1 MIKQEHYM
9 KKLEECSEED
19 VIEHSYTARFIPDK
33 KISGNR
39 RREHCVASLD
49 QINKIGITIG
59 QQVRIERPTESGTAL
74 ALYTIVDD
82 HDRESDIVF
91 VGYEIRGDFEE
102 RFDLKNYPFTGKVE
116 AQVTAEGLSD
126 KQAENCSEFV
136 ERLTDNGVNQRLV
149 VIAPHGGNI
158 EKFTDLQADHVREQ
172 FSSDHISEWIC
183 KGFKKGGGA
192 YDRWHITSTDISE
205 NSFPELKKIMGRNFE
220 YSIAFHGW
228 TGDSICIGGSMRDD
242 LKQEIK
248 TQIKN
253 KISDPEITVEV
264 AQEDGDTKACPSSFN
279 GDHEDNIVNRLC
291 KPGGQS
297 LQIEQSEKARKRYHI
312 AIAEAGVNV
321 IRHLI
326 EV

>member
-1 MIKQEHYM
+1 M

-19 VIEHSYTARFIPDK
+19 VIEHSYKARFIPDK
-33 KISGNR
+33 KISGNH

-49 QINKIGITIG
+49 QINRIGKTIG
-59 QQVRIERPTESGTAL
+59 EQVRIERPTENGTAL
-74 ALYTIVDD
+74 ALYTVVGD

-91 VGYEIRGDFEE
+91 MGYKIRGDLEE
-102 RFDLKNYPFTGKVE
+102 RFDLNNYPFTGKVE

-126 KQAENCSEFV
+126 KQAENCSEFI

-158 EKFTDLQADHVREQ
+158 EKFTDLQADYIREQ
-172 FSSDHISEWIC
+172 FSSDHVSEWIC

-205 NSFPELKKIMGRNFE
+205 NSFPELKTIMGRHFE

-228 TGDSICIGGSMRDD
+228 TKNYICIGGKAAVG

-248 TQIKN
+248 EAVEEA
-253 KISDPEITVEV
+253 ISDSGIDVRDSGCEDF
-264 AQEDGDTKACPSSFN
+264 DGDN
-279 GDHEDNIVNRLC
+279 EHNIVNRL
-291 KPGGQS
+291 GTQGI
-297 LQIEQSEKARKRYHI
+297 QIEQSEKARESNYKR
-312 AIAEAGVNV
+312 IAEEVAKVM
-321 IRHLI
+321 RPRI